1 MRATVA
7 AAAIAGLV
15 LAAASVAL
23 PQRAG
28 EQQVRLVDQLGLG
41 PPGWVPPSP
50 HYPPL
55 PGSDEQD
62 GEPDEPDEELS
73 HFSQWSIQHKRD
85 FLEAL
90 SNNQAQD
97 WVICMGNE
105 AGDTDSMVAALALA
119 YTFSHDKE
127 NPHRKAV
134 ALLQTEL
141 DALYLRPEN
150 GLVLHYA
157 RFRNKHGDILS
168 VDELTIKPVEMAHR
182 IKGIALVDHNVP
194 QSVWS
199 NATVVAIIDHHVD
212 RGMFPEAK
220 PRLIEM
226 TGSSTSLVAKY
237 MLDVIDTIAPP
248 GHFEAMHGP
257 IPQEL
262 IEMMLRTIALDT
274 SGLKRAQT
282 TDTDRETA
290 KKLFALSSWSK
301 EDIKER
307 MSQLDDELSASKKDL
322 RGLDVRALLR
332 RDWKGDGVATKSKR
346 YPTLSLGFASAP
358 VSLEEQISRTPE
370 GTAPEWFAIERA
382 WTSEIGADV
391 SVCLTNSKDKH
402 GNKQRE
408 IAIVVAHV
416 RDTIFLAVLCLRSEM
431 SWQGYGKRLHEH
443 AANSLFKSLVRAVEN
458 AGVPLKKWDRPDGKE
473 LLPRRAVW
481 VVKGTSEQG
490 QSASRKFWRPI
501 LEQAVKEW
509 RG

>member
-1 MRATVA
+1 MRTALVA
-7 AAAIAGLV
+7 GA
-15 LAAASVAL
+15 LAALVTATRAL
-23 PQRAG
+23 PR
-28 EQQVRLVDQLGLG
+28 QVGVQIRLVQTLGLA
-41 PPGWVPPSP
+41 PPGWSEPPVYSRN
-50 HYPPL
+50 YPPL
-55 PGSDEQD
+55 PGGNSDD
-62 GEPDEPDEELS
+62 DPDEPDDDGELS
-73 HFSQWSIQHKRD
+73 HFSQWSIQHKSQ

-90 SNNQAQD
+90 SNNKAQD

-127 NPHRKAV
+127 NPHQKAV

-157 RFRNKHGDILS
+157 RFRNRHGDILS
-168 VDELTIKPVEMAHR
+168 VDELPIKPIEMAHR
-182 IKGIALVDHNVP
+182 IKGIAMVDHNVP
-194 QSVWS
+194 LSVWS

-212 RGMFPEAK
+212 RAKYPEAK

-237 MLDVIDTIAPP
+237 MLEVIDTDARVP
-248 GHFEAMHGP
+248 GRVDAMHGP

-262 IEMMLRTIALDT
+262 VEMMLRTIALDT

-290 KKLFALSSWSK
+290 KKLFALSSWAK
-301 EDIKER
+301 EDIKQR
-307 MSQLDDELSASKKDL
+307 MSQLDEELSASKKEL
-322 RGLDVRALLR
+322 SGLDVRALLR
-332 RDWKGDGVATKSKR
+332 RDWKGDGVETKSKR

-391 SVCLTNSKDKH
+391 SVCLTNSRDKH

-408 IAIVVAHV
+408 IAIVVAH
-416 RDTIFLAVLCLRSEM
+416 
-431 SWQGYGKRLHEH
+431 GYGKRLGEH
-443 AANSLFKSLVRAVEN
+443 AANSLFKSLVHAVEH
-458 AGVPLKKWDRPDGKE
+458 AGVPLKNWDRPDGKA

-481 VVKGTSEQG
+481 VVKGTTKDG
-490 QSASRKFWRPI
+490 QNASRKFWRPI
-501 LEQAVKEW
+501 LEQAVREW